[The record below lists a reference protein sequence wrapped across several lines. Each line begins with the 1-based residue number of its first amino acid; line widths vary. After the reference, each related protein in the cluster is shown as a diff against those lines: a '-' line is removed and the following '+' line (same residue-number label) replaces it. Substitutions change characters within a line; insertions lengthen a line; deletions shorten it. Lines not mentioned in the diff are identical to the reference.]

1 MDTKL
6 TLKLDH
12 DLIEKAKTFA
22 KAKNTSLSKLIENY
36 LRLLV
41 DHERN
46 SEVNTLV
53 KSLSGVLHLTEN
65 FNHKSEY
72 QKYITSKY
80 KS

>member
-12 DLIEKAKTFA
+12 DVIEQAKTFA
-22 KAKNTSLSKLIENY
+22 KAKNVSLSKLIENY

-41 DHERN
+41 EHERN
-46 SEVNTLV
+46 SEVTTRV

-65 FNHKSEY
+65 FSDKFEY
-72 QKYITSKY
+72 QKHITSKY
-80 KS
+80 IS

>member
-12 DLIEKAKTFA
+12 GVIKQAKAFA

-36 LRLLV
+36 LRILV
-41 DHERN
+41 EHERN
-46 SEVNTLV
+46 SEVTTLV
-53 KSLSGVLHLTEN
+53 KSLSCVLHLTEN
-65 FNHKSEY
+65 FDDKSEY
-72 QKYITSKY
+72 QKHITSKY